1 MAVRYIRIYLSLF
14 IISSFLLLSSCGEF
28 DKLMKSQDYEL
39 IYSKVKEYY
48 ANGKYSQAASMI
60 EKILP
65 HYRGTTKS
73 EELDYLHA
81 KCYYEM
87 GDYVMA
93 SHYFETFV
101 GTYINSDH
109 ADDADFLMGFCYY
122 KLSPRPELDQTNT
135 YNALNDFA
143 LHKTKFPNS
152 KYNEQCDK
160 LSKELQEKLAEKSF
174 LSAKLYF
181 RLEQYKA
188 AIIAIG
194 NSLEDFP
201 DTKFREELMFLRLK
215 SKYLYAQNSVRAKQP
230 ERFQETVDDYYSFID
245 EFPKSRFIKEANKI
259 YNNCNNYLSI
269 K

>member
-1 MAVRYIRIYLSLF
+1 
-14 IISSFLLLSSCGEF
+14 
-28 DKLMKSQDYEL
+28 MKSQDYEL
-39 IYSKVKEYY
+39 IYSKVKVYY
-48 ANGKYSQAASMI
+48 ANGKYSQAASLI

-101 GTYINSDH
+101 RTYLTSEH
-109 ADDADFLMGFCYY
+109 ADDADFLMGYCYY
-122 KLSPRPELDQTNT
+122 KLSPRPELDQTYT
-135 YNALNDFA
+135 YNALNAFA

-152 KYNEQCDK
+152 QYNGQCDE
-160 LSKELQEKLAEKSF
+160 LSAELKEKLAEKSY

-188 AIIAIG
+188 AIVAIG
-194 NSLEDFP
+194 NSLEDYP
-201 DTKFREELMFLRLK
+201 DTHYREELMFLRLK
-215 SKYLYAQNSVRAKQP
+215 SKYLYALNSVRSKQP

-245 EFPKSRFIKEANKI
+245 EFPQSRFIREAKKI
-259 YNNCNNYLSI
+259 YDNSNNYLSL